1 MKSPLRTTLGLLA
14 LWWLGASWSI
24 SWIDRQSLDDVPGTV
39 ELSAARRLWGLTP
52 ATDVLADADRA
63 LKFSWIRTAAAIHR
77 KERKTAGIVRVLTEE
92 FQEIAHYIEAH
103 NESLSP
109 DVRSR
114 AAAQLLTYINR
125 IELFQRYSSPA
136 LEWNLAAFAS
146 KVSSAP
152 MSIQE
157 DWYREMMIRGHMRG
171 DSTAYRQ
178 NLDRLLST
186 LRSRRADVP
195 HEFLE
200 GVASYYEGVL
210 LCVAMRPLDALVHLV
225 TAARKLSAYP
235 EDTTRLLNRNLNVLL
250 LGKVMDSEPGCRDSL
265 VKVVSSGS

>member
-1 MKSPLRTTLGLLA
+1 MKSLQHTTLGLLA
-14 LWWLGASWSI
+14 LWWIGVSWSM
-24 SWIDRQSLDDVPGTV
+24 SWIDRQARDDVPGTV
-39 ELSAARRLWGLTP
+39 ELSTARLLWALTP
-52 ATDVLADADRA
+52 ATDALADADRA
-63 LKFSWIRTAAAIHR
+63 LKFSWLRTAATIHR
-77 KERKTAGIVRVLTEE
+77 KGRKTVGIVRVLTEE
-92 FQEIAHYIEAH
+92 FQAVARYIEVH

-109 DVRSR
+109 DIRSR

-125 IELFQRYSSPA
+125 IELFQRYSNPA

-146 KVSSAP
+146 KVSTAP
-152 MSIQE
+152 VSIQE

-178 NLDRLLST
+178 NLDRLLSI
-186 LRSRRADVP
+186 LRRSRVDVP

-210 LCVAMRPLDALVHLV
+210 LCVAMRPLDALSYLGI
-225 TAARKLSAYP
+225 AARKLSAYP

-265 VKVVSSGS
+265 VKLVSSGS